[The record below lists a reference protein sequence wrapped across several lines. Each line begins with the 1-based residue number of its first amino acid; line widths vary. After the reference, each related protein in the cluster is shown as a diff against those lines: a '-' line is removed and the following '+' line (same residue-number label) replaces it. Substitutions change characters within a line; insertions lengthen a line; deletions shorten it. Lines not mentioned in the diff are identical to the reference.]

1 MKWRVWAVSL
11 LAVVGILLLSA
22 NFIVRG
28 ILTNQLPG
36 LLTSILG
43 KPVTLEDVEVELFG
57 LRATSAK
64 FVIGEVDQ
72 PGFLAEGVEV
82 EIDASA
88 LFVGKIRLVSVKA
101 DHASIDMSFWRDGN
115 ADKPINRAAINRW
128 LPETAQLRTLAIYNG
143 EKLISLS
150 EDNAWERY
158 RGEQQLLRWTQVGL
172 ASPLSVRVE
181 FSPVFD
187 LLDEQRGNVRVKVV
201 RLVETDVLLSAE
213 LKITPQQTGIRH
225 VIEFETKATTG
236 RWEFET
242 PALFEW
248 PAASQLTIETLDMDA
263 VQMALDLLD
272 DSREEESGDL
282 MLFPMPQLVLPA
294 HELEVHIGEWL
305 FYDEDIFYDEGISE
319 IHADIVLQ
327 PATTESPP
335 VIQLRGLTARLT
347 DFDLAGDASAVV
359 GAEWVVSL
367 DLVADTQDRDSA
379 VSAFYDD
386 SDWLWRRAHAT
397 FATRGSTLIE
407 LLENAEGQFSASG
420 TYLGAE
426 ELPLTLY
433 AQFTSKRGL
442 MGVDAFELEM
452 GESKVT
458 GSVWTDDNWR
468 ALNARLS
475 SPYFNVNQLLRGEPS
490 FDEEPA
496 GVRVPDLRWIPADVL
511 IDVTFAGTVLE
522 IGGRRFTDVRLAWGQ
537 TAENANLDLALST
550 SAVGRIE
557 LHADTQRNGVEQVLR
572 IGMSVDQVELSQFGV
587 DVPISVSSGQ
597 IELSGRGESLSAT
610 VPNLAGEMTVQ
621 LTSEY
626 LQDQVTVRAMP
637 TFRTAENKV
646 VAVLLEDL
654 ELALGDTQLIN
665 GRLQFDL
672 IEPSI
677 AGNLRAVKLN
687 VDRLINV
694 VDGTGAPATI
704 AKQLDELIALDLKL
718 QVQELTVQNQLLSDV
733 ELSLQAQ
740 NDALDI
746 STLNFASKF
755 GQVQGQG
762 SLRTVGTEVEL
773 ALSGT
778 LDGFYANAL
787 TDTQIANILERPL
800 VGTFNIASHG
810 VDWSELVA
818 DARLRLQLK
827 EQTNASEFDID
838 VSLQPQT
845 NGTLATIHDMHW
857 RDSDARGTVSFRNVE
872 PRLLQMDIT
881 SDFVD
886 LTPFE
891 SDPVTPGSIK
901 PERQGIIQSIASA
914 TQQTLGLLSSTVTG
928 SRANRPGQP
937 GAESNSFFSTEPWS
951 VTLLDAV
958 VADIKLDAA
967 QVQTRRG
974 VARNVALRA
983 NVANRRLDL
992 DIVSSEANGGPLGL
1006 SLVYDAAEIPP
1017 RVQLTAWL
1025 DNVRPKDDPDMAP
1038 MTVFLDL
1045 AGVGDNEAA
1054 LAGSMVGQ
1062 MYLAA
1067 GRGSGD
1073 YAILG
1078 AGLFTGDLVQN
1089 VFRKLLPKA
1098 NEAPHLSCAVGYGEV
1113 VDGKF
1118 QTPAALVIR
1127 TREANILVRVQA
1139 DLAEETLSAQFDSR
1153 SISGTGISV
1162 GNVFSDTVRL
1172 EGSLLA
1178 PKIVPDK
1185 KRLLWRYGAAVATG
1199 GMTLVGES
1207 LYKRLMADTDPCGS
1221 LRTEIRSQVCESD
1234 TPAAR

>member
-1 MKWRVWAVSL
+1 
-11 LAVVGILLLSA
+11 
-22 NFIVRG
+22 
-28 ILTNQLPG
+28 
-36 LLTSILG
+36 
-43 KPVTLEDVEVELFG
+43 VEVELFG
-57 LRATSAK
+57 LRATSTK
-64 FVIGEVDQ
+64 FLIGEVDQ
-72 PGFLAEGVEV
+72 PDFLAESVEV
-82 EIDASA
+82 AIDGGA
-88 LFVGKIRLVSVKA
+88 LFAGKIRLVSVSA
-101 DHASIDMSFWRDGN
+101 IHASIDVGLWGN
-115 ADKPINRAAINRW
+115 GDRGEAIDRVVINRW
-128 LPETAQLRTLAIYNG
+128 LPETARLGTLAIYNG
-143 EKLISLS
+143 EQLVSLT
-150 EDNAWERY
+150 EENTWERY
-158 RGEQQLLRWTQVGL
+158 RGEQQLLRWTQAGL

-225 VIEFETKATTG
+225 VVELETKAIKG

-248 PAASQLTIETLDMDA
+248 PAASQLTIETLDMDE
-263 VQMALDLLD
+263 VQMVLDLLD
-272 DSREEESGDL
+272 DSREEGSGDL
-282 MLFPMPQLVLPA
+282 MSFPMPQLVLPA
-294 HELEVHIGEWL
+294 HELEVQIDEWL
-305 FYDEDIFYDEGISE
+305 FYDEDISD

-407 LLENAEGQFSASG
+407 LLENAEGQFSANG

-426 ELPLTLY
+426 EIPLSLST
-433 AQFTSKRGL
+433 QFTSKRGL

-490 FDEEPA
+490 LDEEPA

-537 TAENANLDLALST
+537 TAENGNLDLALST

-597 IELSGRGESLSAT
+597 VELSGRGESLSAT

-694 VDGTGAPATI
+694 VDETGAPATI

-762 SLRTVGTEVEL
+762 SLRTVGT
-773 ALSGT
+773 
-778 LDGFYANAL
+778 
-787 TDTQIANILERPL
+787 
-800 VGTFNIASHG
+800 
-810 VDWSELVA
+810 
-818 DARLRLQLK
+818 
-827 EQTNASEFDID
+827 
-838 VSLQPQT
+838 
-845 NGTLATIHDMHW
+845 
-857 RDSDARGTVSFRNVE
+857 
-872 PRLLQMDIT
+872 
-881 SDFVD
+881 
-886 LTPFE
+886 
-891 SDPVTPGSIK
+891 
-901 PERQGIIQSIASA
+901 
-914 TQQTLGLLSSTVTG
+914 
-928 SRANRPGQP
+928 
-937 GAESNSFFSTEPWS
+937 
-951 VTLLDAV
+951 
-958 VADIKLDAA
+958 
-967 QVQTRRG
+967 
-974 VARNVALRA
+974 
-983 NVANRRLDL
+983 
-992 DIVSSEANGGPLGL
+992 
-1006 SLVYDAAEIPP
+1006 
-1017 RVQLTAWL
+1017 
-1025 DNVRPKDDPDMAP
+1025 
-1038 MTVFLDL
+1038 
-1045 AGVGDNEAA
+1045 
-1054 LAGSMVGQ
+1054 
-1062 MYLAA
+1062 
-1067 GRGSGD
+1067 
-1073 YAILG
+1073 
-1078 AGLFTGDLVQN
+1078 
-1089 VFRKLLPKA
+1089 
-1098 NEAPHLSCAVGYGEV
+1098 
-1113 VDGKF
+1113 
-1118 QTPAALVIR
+1118 
-1127 TREANILVRVQA
+1127 
-1139 DLAEETLSAQFDSR
+1139 
-1153 SISGTGISV
+1153 
-1162 GNVFSDTVRL
+1162 
-1172 EGSLLA
+1172 
-1178 PKIVPDK
+1178 
-1185 KRLLWRYGAAVATG
+1185 
-1199 GMTLVGES
+1199 
-1207 LYKRLMADTDPCGS
+1207 
-1221 LRTEIRSQVCESD
+1221 
-1234 TPAAR
+1234 